1 MNSYATQAGLDL
13 ANASDMFKTSIAI
26 ATDKIKE
33 AIPTD
38 NSYTL
43 DQFNAELKKLG
54 MFIGDADLSVMNDLV
69 QSFKPFMK
77 QITTT
82 TRTLGNANDVVN
94 QAINGYDEGTQWM
107 NTLRPDIG
115 SRIQCDSWVGD
126 VYFEGGIKSIGD
138 VPINKGTVIQ
148 DWMFKNIGLWHDA
161 GSGYVPK
168 PGDYMSGAHH
178 VGVYL
183 GNNKVRS
190 RDSSGG
196 VTTHDLDEWNSSY
209 NLEGI
214 GEIAPLLGN
223 VTNAITDVSEK
234 ITRGT
239 TSTYTGEGLQAIEM
253 KEKYL
258 TTEFELQAQL
268 DKYEQTAF
276 DTIQALS
283 ESAEVIKKSIE
294 AKYKILKTTGINDEQ
309 QNRLIAKEERLM
321 LYQIQETMAKLIEE
335 QANGYIEDIEAQFNF
350 DVASSASRLDFNS
363 IADKYDSI
371 FVDMSTD
378 VGRTID
384 NINQAIKNAD
394 EVGNKAVA
402 KSLRQTLNK
411 FTTKLSEFFDGAEQ
425 AINKQYEYVETAI
438 NNIGA
443 TSLQKEGMNRR
454 FNVEKNSTL
463 AKMYAK
469 QEDIYGNIYKNQ
481 TNDALE
487 ELHRNGELSAETLQR
502 LADIE
507 TKLTQ
512 IHWAKQQAE
521 ELGEFKTQ
529 LEEAN
534 GVFKQALEDGLVD
547 YMTDGVNAVL
557 DGTKSIGDAFR
568 ELATSIL
575 KTMQQFFAK
584 RMIEGLMDRLYP
596 NIDKEK
602 QIVDTANWQ
611 PKDLLSDPSKQ
622 QIYQQQMNNPA
633 LQPYMIE
640 GHIIKNAPSGDVYG
654 PINKPEYE
662 ALSPADI
669 LAQKLTEAS
678 GAVDNFKNSLIGEWQ
693 IRDDNDKVLYPNSE
707 EASTSVSNFAGTLDS
722 ASTTLGTTLST
733 LQQRVTTAFEAV
745 SQNAGQVSTSLAN
758 LASRVN
764 SIGSTGTGFAT
775 GGYVSGQGTST
786 SDSIPA
792 MLSNSEYVINAKA
805 VRKYGTNF
813 LDAVNNGTFVT
824 IKPRHQ
830 YASGGLVTE
839 TAREATSTVV
849 TELGRGIGTN
859 INNEAHF
866 NLVMASNQEDAM
878 RAFMRS
884 PEGQRIYLDMA
895 RKYASTTVKF

>member
-1 MNSYATQAGLDL
+1 MINTAYLVYKRLFGRDDFYLTSVTDSHAPGTGHGDGYKADIAASALEESRENRELFQSELEKFGMGANNEYDNPSTWSTGGHFDLDSRGTNWIDGVNHGGFKLGLQSIEKFRELGYATKNESLEVINKLYDYLLKPIELAESISKYTQPKFGSVADIKASSAEYAKMLTKFERDL
-13 ANASDMFKTSIAI
+13 ATVTGAD
-26 ATDKIKE
+26 DKQQKE
-33 AIPTD
+33 
-38 NSYTL
+38 L
-43 DQFNAELKKLG
+43 R
-54 MFIGDADLSVMNDLV
+54 DLMQRL
-69 QSFKPFMK
+69 
-77 QITTT
+77 
-82 TRTLGNANDVVN
+82 
-94 QAINGYDEGTQWM
+94 
-107 NTLRPDIG
+107 
-115 SRIQCDSWVGD
+115 
-126 VYFEGGIKSIGD
+126 
-138 VPINKGTVIQ
+138 Q
-148 DWMFKNIGLWHDA
+148 DFQ
-161 GSGYVPK
+161 
-168 PGDYMSGAHH
+168 
-178 VGVYL
+178 
-183 GNNKVRS
+183 
-190 RDSSGG
+190 
-196 VTTHDLDEWNSSY
+196 
-209 NLEGI
+209 
-214 GEIAPLLGN
+214 
-223 VTNAITDVSEK
+223 
-234 ITRGT
+234 
-239 TSTYTGEGLQAIEM
+239 LQ
-253 KEKYL
+253 
-258 TTEFELQAQL
+258 
-268 DKYEQTAF
+268 
-276 DTIQALS
+276 
-283 ESAEVIKKSIE
+283 EVIANK
-294 AKYKILKTTGINDEQ
+294 LKQ
-309 QNRLIAKEERLM
+309 QADSVLD
-321 LYQIQETMAKLIEE
+321 
-335 QANGYIEDIEAQFNF
+335 DIEAQFNF
-350 DVASSASRLDFNS
+350 DIASSASRLDFNS
-363 IADKYDSI
+363 ISDKYDGLFSDMNNSI
-371 FVDMSTD
+371 
-378 VGRTID
+378 GKTIES
-384 NINQAIKNAD
+384 IRKAIDDAD
-394 EVGNKAVA
+394 KAGNKTVA
-402 KSLRQTLNK
+402 KDLRQTLNK
-411 FTTKLSEFFDGAEQ
+411 FTTKLSEFFGGAEQ

-469 QEDIYGNIYKNQ
+469 QEDIYGSIYKNQ

-487 ELHRNGELSAETLQR
+487 ELHRNGELSAETLQK
-502 LADIE
+502 LADTE

-775 GGYVSGQGTST
+775 GGYVSGPGTST

-824 IKPRHQ
+824 IKPRHH